1 MTSQWAK
8 SCLKIPIP
16 YHATSKKVIECEPTL
31 LSLACSR
38 RAWPLPVLQ
47 SEEWLNKIFSFCL
60 MLANIT
66 IKVVRYQHVWFRMAW
81 KRSWLCVS
89 IFPTTENG
97 FSKSEICVPLIKTNI
112 YTTFLTL
119 CAFGRSYY
127 GTYFLLEW
135 IKIMK
140 IYCLL

>member
-16 YHATSKKVIECEPTL
+16 YHATSKKVIECEWTL

-66 IKVVRYQHVWFRMAW
+66 IKVVRYSMFDFAWHEKEVDFAFQFSQLQKMGFRNR
-81 KRSWLCVS
+81 RSVCLWLKLIFTQLSWRCVLLARVTTVP
-89 IFPTTENG
+89 IF
-97 FSKSEICVPLIKTNI
+97 S
-112 YTTFLTL
+112 
-119 CAFGRSYY
+119 
-127 GTYFLLEW
+127 
-135 IKIMK
+135 
-140 IYCLL
+140 